1 MIRKIVPDVISD
13 QILCKVTPQET
24 VRACARMMRE
34 RKVAAVLVM
43 EGERLVGIITE
54 RDMTVR
60 VIAGGLNPDTAFAA
74 EIMTKNPDT
83 LGPDDTASDAIRM
96 MRSHNY
102 RHLPVVDGAK
112 VVGMVSV
119 RDLYA
124 VYNTELEQDLNDRNA
139 IIYGESYGALAS
151 YSRRAGLR
159 PDAGVPLQAALQK
172 PGLFRPGRL
181 R

>member
-13 QILCKVTPQET
+13 QILCQISPQEN
-24 VRACARMMRE
+24 VRTAARLMRE
-34 RKVAAVLVM
+34 RKVAAMLVM

-54 RDMTVR
+54 RDMTSR
-60 VIAGGLNPDTAFAA
+60 VIAAGLNPDIATTRD
-74 EIMTKNPDT
+74 IMTAEPDT

-96 MRSHNY
+96 MRLHNY

-124 VYNTELEQDLNDRNA
+124 VYNTELEQDLKDRNA
-139 IIYGESYGALAS
+139 FIYGESYGASA
-151 YSRRAGLR
+151 
-159 PDAGVPLQAALQK
+159 
-172 PGLFRPGRL
+172 
-181 R
+181 